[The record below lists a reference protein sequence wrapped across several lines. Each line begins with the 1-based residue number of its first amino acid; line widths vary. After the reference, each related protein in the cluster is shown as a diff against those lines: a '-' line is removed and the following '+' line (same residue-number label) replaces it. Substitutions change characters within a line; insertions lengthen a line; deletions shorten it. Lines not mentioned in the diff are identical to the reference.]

1 MNEMYENQITV
12 KLLYKK
18 PPPLSKFGG
27 GGGGSGVQKAGCS
40 FHIIQ

>member
-27 GGGGSGVQKAGCS
+27 GGVSGVQKAGCS